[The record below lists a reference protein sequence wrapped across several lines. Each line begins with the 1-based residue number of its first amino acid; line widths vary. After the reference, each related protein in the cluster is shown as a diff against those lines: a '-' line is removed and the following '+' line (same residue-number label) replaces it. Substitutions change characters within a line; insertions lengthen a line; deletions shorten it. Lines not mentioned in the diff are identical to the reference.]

1 MPARFGGVFSRDP
14 FVTLEK
20 ATASENLVGF
30 SDLEGLTLYYNVL
43 FFGWASC
50 GGPASPPHTKRRD
63 GVEYGS
69 LIVLRLCPVERFT
82 RDDRTERK
90 QIFSG
95 VKGLGRYF
103 RS

>member
-30 SDLEGLTLYYNVL
+30 SALEGLTLYYNVL

-50 GGPASPPHTKRRD
+50 GGPRRHR
-63 GVEYGS
+63 
-69 LIVLRLCPVERFT
+69 I
-82 RDDRTERK
+82 RK
-90 QIFSG
+90 G
-95 VKGLGRYF
+95 ATGLNLGH
-103 RS
+103 